1 MASCSFQDHSAHSCE
16 SHNLDWSLLFMGG
29 ALALLGM
36 GHRGLGGALARNLG
50 TIALGTAAASLL
62 QERSGPMNI
71 ESSSSSSTERI
82 RETDPPRVREQRPAG
97 LRDAVDV
104 ASYESFPASDPPAIR

>member
-1 MASCSFQDHSAHSCE
+1 MTNCSFHDRSAGTCE
-16 SHNLDWSLLFMGG
+16 GHNLDWSLLLMGG

-50 TIALGTAAASLL
+50 TIAIGTAAASLL
-62 QERSGPMNI
+62 QDRPLAMANGSFP
-71 ESSSSSSTERI
+71 TERI
-82 RETDPPRVREQRPAG
+82 HDEEPPRMREARPSS